1 MEGAKNGAAWHVSGK
16 GRESGMALAT
26 AQRRGG
32 ESGARCINDALLG
45 YSIGLVARVHKFVYK
60 SHRSSS
66 EVTARINFA
75 LAATPRSPMRPKQQ
89 EDERHVP
96 QSARARARENE
107 NIVANR
113 LPCQCWSLWKW
124 YLDRCSI
131 VPNLY
136 VNAFKFIFNFDD
148 SRLLWLCLSPVAA
161 YVEINVK
168 FISLE
173 TRRRWVGNFKNG
185 KNNIRRNSK

>member
-1 MEGAKNGAAWHVSGK
+1 MGGAKNGAAWHVSGK

-45 YSIGLVARVHKFVYK
+45 YSIGLVARVHKF
-60 SHRSSS
+60 R
-66 EVTARINFA
+66 TCGNAA
-75 LAATPRSPMRPKQQ
+75 LSDAPEATGRRTTRAPKC
-89 EDERHVP
+89 
-96 QSARARARENE
+96 ARAKNARENE

-173 TRRRWVGNFKNG
+173 TRRRWIGNFKNG
-185 KNNIRRNSK
+185 KNNIRRNWK

>member
-1 MEGAKNGAAWHVSGK
+1 MSGK
-16 GRESGMALAT
+16 GRESGIALAT

-96 QSARARARENE
+96 QSARARRTHERTKTLSRTAFLANVDLFEND
-107 NIVANR
+107 IWTGV
-113 LPCQCWSLWKW
+113 PSSLI
-124 YLDRCSI
+124 C
-131 VPNLY
+131 
-136 VNAFKFIFNFDD
+136 
-148 SRLLWLCLSPVAA
+148 
-161 YVEINVK
+161 
-168 FISLE
+168 
-173 TRRRWVGNFKNG
+173 T
-185 KNNIRRNSK
+185 